1 MVTRKLKKLLKILLS
16 NLKMLL
22 SMLKILLSSQKM
34 PLKILLYRLKM
45 LSSMLKILLYM
56 LKMLPQLRPI
66 FCQQVQKGWL
76 EGTTILSWTHY
87 NSFMKMLPSI
97 TILSCCSRLAVLL
110 GEGPST
116 LLNHLSPNKQAT
128 TSPKPKKGIAKKLI
142 PRKLKTNWDVNL
154 KSSIVMPM
162 YELAFEKLYCN
173 VCGHV
178 SRSWN
183 CNADCCNVNSTYVLC
198 EPLWNLLYF

>member
-1 MVTRKLKKLLKILLS
+1 MGRMVTRKLKKLLKKLLS
-16 NLKMLL
+16 SLKMLL
-22 SMLKILLSSQKM
+22 SMLKMLLSSQKM
-34 PLKILLYRLKM
+34 LLKILLYRLKT
-45 LSSMLKILLYM
+45 LSSMLKILMYI

-97 TILSCCSRLAVLL
+97 TILSCCSQLAVLF

-116 LLNHLSPNKQAT
+116 LVNHLSSNKQAT

-142 PRKLKTNWDVNL
+142 Q
-154 KSSIVMPM
+154 
-162 YELAFEKLYCN
+162 
-173 VCGHV
+173 G
-178 SRSWN
+178 SWRR
-183 CNADCCNVNSTYVLC
+183 T
-198 EPLWNLLYF
+198 EMWIWNTLL